1 MASQVCC
8 MYNLCVKILTQL
20 SIDFLIGLGCH
31 GSLVPKM
38 WHFIWL
44 VLGLNVDKLVQTIE
58 TTHSI
63 SPVLTFSCQVTQHLI
78 M

>member
-1 MASQVCC
+1 
-8 MYNLCVKILTQL
+8 MYNLCVKALTQL
-20 SIDFLIGLGCH
+20 SVDILIGLGCH

-44 VLGLNVDKLVQTIE
+44 VVGLNVDKLVQTIS
-58 TTHSI
+58 TDGATHSI
-63 SPVLTFSCQVTQHLI
+63 SPVLLFACQVTQHLI

>member
-1 MASQVCC
+1 
-8 MYNLCVKILTQL
+8 MYNLCVKVLTQL

-44 VLGLNVDKLVQTIE
+44 IVGLNVDKLVQSISTDG
-58 TTHSI
+58 TTRSI
-63 SPVLTFSCQVTQHLI
+63 SPVLVFSCQVTQHLI